1 MVSHLP
7 TEVGVARSAAAPNS
21 ATERI
26 DPTSLLVPERL
37 WDLGSHAHR
46 LGRSLHSGPVAATL
60 REAIISGVLPSGSQ
74 LVERTLAEQLG
85 VSRGPVRNALY
96 TLEGE
101 GLVSTGVNGRTVV
114 RGFDPEDLTD
124 LLAVRYELE
133 STAIRWATERRR
145 SIENL
150 LDVLAEM
157 EKEGTSNQNL
167 VNLDVS
173 FHLALVEASHSR
185 FLVQAWQALAPVVHT
200 VITLGNRSLEQRDP
214 VSNFNRII
222 ESHRRIVEPIQA
234 GTADVAI
241 RRLAEQFN
249 FTESMFGPDQDQPA
263 PRGPT
268 SR

>member
-1 MVSHLP
+1 MANHLP
-7 TEVGVARSAAAPNS
+7 MEVGVARYAAVPGS
-21 ATERI
+21 ATEPA

-60 REAIISGVLPSGSQ
+60 REAIISGLLPSGTQ
-74 LVERTLAEQLG
+74 LVERTLAEHLG

-101 GLVSTGVNGRTVV
+101 GLVATGMNGRTVV
-114 RGFDPEDLTD
+114 RGFDPEDLAD
-124 LLAVRYELE
+124 LLAVRFELE
-133 STAIRWATERRR
+133 STAIRWATERQR
-145 SIENL
+145 SIQTL

-157 EKEGTSNQNL
+157 EAEGTSNQNL

-222 ESHRRIVEPIQA
+222 ESHRRIVAPIQD
-234 GTADVAI
+234 GTTDVAI

-249 FTESMFGPDQDQPA
+249 FTESMFGPDQDRPA
-263 PRGPT
+263 PRGP
-268 SR
+268 SPR